1 MKGVKYDLQFLGK
14 ADNNIIEVKD
24 VNMVHLI
31 KNIKELFVSEYNI
44 PETVYT
50 LNNQIVYNIINK
62 RVTGKLLTNIVTIKR
77 LTT

>member
-1 MKGVKYDLQFLGK
+1 MKGVNYDLEFLGK
-14 ADNNIIEVKD
+14 DNNIIEVKG

-31 KNIKELFVSEYNI
+31 KNIRELFVSEYNI